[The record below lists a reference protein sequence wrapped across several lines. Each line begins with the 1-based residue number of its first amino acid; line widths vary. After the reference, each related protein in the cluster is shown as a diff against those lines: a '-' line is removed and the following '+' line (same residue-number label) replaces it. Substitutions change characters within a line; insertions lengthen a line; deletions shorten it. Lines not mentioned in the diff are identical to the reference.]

1 MACPLTSALTAGMAQ
16 LGACLVRVDSAPA
29 LAACARAALLQADP
43 AVAIFTIAMAAAAVA
58 YGLSVATGRY
68 SWVDKSWSILPASY
82 VGLLAARP
90 AGDAPHPRLLLMA
103 ALAAIWG
110 LRLTYNFARK
120 GGYEWEAQDYRWPV
134 IAAYCRVFGLA
145 GRIAYELF
153 NLLFTALYQNL
164 LLASLAA
171 PAYAAWAAAHDARG
185 RLAAPLSP
193 LDAVATVLCA
203 AALALEAV
211 ADNQQ
216 LAFQTDKWERVATR
230 RPLAGD
236 AARGFLT
243 AGLFRFSRHPNFF
256 AEQAFWWCTC
266 LFATAATG
274 RWVGWHLTGAAA
286 LSALFL
292 GSTWLTEAL
301 TRAKHP
307 AYAEYQRTT
316 NKFLPWW
323 PAAAAA
329 APAARGRARAA
340 ASPAARKA
348 SPAAPRARS
357 KSRDA
362 APTKAAAKRAAPA
375 VATKAPAAAKEA
387 GAAPAARRSTRS
399 SA

>member
-1 MACPLTSALTAGMAQ
+1 MAQ
-16 LGACLVRVDSAPA
+16 LGACLARVDSALA
-29 LAACARAALLQADP
+29 LAACARAAWLHPNP
-43 AVAIFTIAMAAAAVA
+43 AAVIFTIALAAAAAA
-58 YGLSVATGRY
+58 YSLSVATGRY
-68 SWVDKSWSILPASY
+68 SWVDKSWSILPAAY

-110 LRLTYNFARK
+110 ARLTYNFARK

-134 IAAYCRVFGLA
+134 IAAYCRVFGLP

-164 LLASLAA
+164 LLALLAA
-171 PAYAAWAAAHDARG
+171 PAYAAWAAVHDARG
-185 RLAAPLSP
+185 RLAAPLGP
-193 LDAVATVLCA
+193 LDAVAAALCA
-203 AALALEAV
+203 AALVLEAI

-216 LAFQTDKWERVATR
+216 LAFQTDKWERIATR
-230 RPLAGD
+230 RPLSDD

-256 AEQAFWWCTC
+256 AEQAFWWCMC

-274 RWVGWHLTGAAA
+274 RWVGWHLAGAAA

-323 PAAAAA
+323 PAAAA
-329 APAARGRARAA
+329 PAARGRARAA
-340 ASPAARKA
+340 ASPTARKA
-348 SPAAPRARS
+348 PPAAPRARS

-375 VATKAPAAAKEA
+375 AAKKSPAAAKEA